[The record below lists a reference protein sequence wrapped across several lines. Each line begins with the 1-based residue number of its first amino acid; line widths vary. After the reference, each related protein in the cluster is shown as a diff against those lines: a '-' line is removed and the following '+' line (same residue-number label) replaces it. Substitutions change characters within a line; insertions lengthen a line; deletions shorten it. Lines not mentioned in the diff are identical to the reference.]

1 MSKKDK
7 ITELTPEE
15 IEAEKQRRRKKAKRK
30 KIGTI
35 IDRIF
40 GFILATG
47 IMFGV
52 AGLGLEYVLINGPSP
67 ALKKTFVMTML
78 ETRRFRFI
86 PNIYM
91 TEDEVNELY
100 TAKFKKLDTEFDAS
114 LISIKPADSNEDG
127 EQGESPYVEDE
138 DGDGIIFEE
147 IKKSGYTGYM
157 ITILDPKRVF
167 VGMPEYYG
175 GDGRSLEYYCQK
187 YEALGGINGGGFY
200 DPDGSGRGGK
210 PEGLTIID
218 GVCYNEGY
226 SASSFCGFSE
236 DGVLYV
242 GYYSYADAVSL
253 NIVNGVS
260 FTPILVMNGE
270 AVDTSFLVTGVN
282 PRTAIGQRADGAVL
296 MLVVDGRQA
305 HSMGCTYQDLAEV
318 MLEHG
323 AVNAINMDGGSS
335 SSMWYNGEYVNK
347 CSSQAGFSRD
357 LPNAFLF
364 K

>member
-15 IEAEKQRRRKKAKRK
+15 IEAEKQRRRKRAKRK

-47 IMFGV
+47 IMLGV

-78 ETRRFRFI
+78 ETRRFKFI

-91 TEDEVNELY
+91 PADEVNELY
-100 TAKFKKLDTEFDAS
+100 AAKFKKVETEFDPS
-114 LISIKPADSNEDG
+114 LISIKPADSNEETEPG
-127 EQGESPYVEDE
+127 VSPYIEDE
-138 DGDGIIFEE
+138 DGDGIIYED

-167 VGMPEYYG
+167 VGMPDYYG
-175 GDGRSLEYYCQK
+175 GNGCSLEYFCEK
-187 YEALGGINGGGFY
+187 YDALGGINGGGFY
-200 DPDGSGRGGK
+200 DKDGSGSGGK
-210 PEGLTIID
+210 PEGLTIVD
-218 GVCYNEGY
+218 GVCYNMANGR
-226 SASSFCGFSE
+226 SSFCGFNA
-236 DGVLYV
+236 DGVFYV
-242 GYYSYADAVSL
+242 GYYTYEEAVSL

-270 AVDTSFLVTGVN
+270 AVDNSVTGVN

-335 SSMWYNGEYVNK
+335 SSMWYNGEYINK
-347 CSSQAGFSRD
+347 CSSAAGFSRD